1 MRLQNKVAIVTG
13 ASMGI
18 GRATALSLAQEGAS
32 VIINARNAE
41 PANKILE
48 EIKKSGWEAKV
59 CLADVGQKSEAGEL
73 IDNAVKEYG
82 RLDILVNNAGIY
94 ANELLGEMADEQ
106 WDDIIRVNLTGTF
119 HCCRF
124 ASEHMIKQGYGKIVN
139 VSSYAGIQGMPTQ
152 SNYSAAKAGVIG
164 FTKALAKE
172 LGPHGVTAN
181 VIAPFAMTRLLENAP
196 KDFLAAWIEKTALKR
211 VGEPVEVANLIL
223 FLASD
228 ESSYVTGQLINVD
241 GGLSIG

>member
-18 GRATALSLAQEGAS
+18 GRATALRLAQEGAS
-32 VIINARNAE
+32 VIINARNPE
-41 PANKILE
+41 PANEILE
-48 EIKKSGWEAKV
+48 KIKRAGGEAKV
-59 CLADVGQKSEAGEL
+59 CLADVGNKSEAENL
-73 IDNAVKEYG
+73 INTAVQEYG

-94 ANELLGEMADEQ
+94 ANELLNEMADEQ
-106 WDDIIRVNLTGTF
+106 WEDILRVNLTGTF
-119 HCCRF
+119 HCCRS
-124 ASEHMIKQGYGKIVN
+124 ASRRMILQGYGKIVN
-139 VSSYAGIQGMPTQ
+139 ISSYAGIQGMPTQ

-172 LGPHGVTAN
+172 LGPHGITVN

-196 KDFLAAWIEKTALKR
+196 KDFLDQWIEKTALKR
-211 VGEPVEVANLIL
+211 VGDPVEVASLIL
-223 FLASD
+223 FLVSD
-228 ESSYVTGQLINVD
+228 DSSYVTGQLINVD

>member
-1 MRLQNKVAIVTG
+1 MRLQNKVAIITG
-13 ASMGI
+13 GSMGI
-18 GRATALSLAQEGAS
+18 GRATALRLAQEGAS
-32 VIINARNAE
+32 VIINATNPE
-41 PANKILE
+41 PANKVLE
-48 EIKKSGWEAKV
+48 EIKRSGWEGKV
-59 CLADVGQKSEAGEL
+59 CLADVGQKAEAKDL
-73 IDNAVKEYG
+73 IDTAVKEYG

-94 ANELLGEMADEQ
+94 ANELLNEMADEQ

-124 ASEHMIKQGYGKIVN
+124 ASEHMIKQGHGKIVN

-172 LGPHGVTAN
+172 LGPHGITVN

-196 KDFLAAWIEKTALKR
+196 KDFLALWIEKTALKR

>member
-13 ASMGI
+13 GSMGI
-18 GRATALSLAQEGAS
+18 GRATALRLAQEGAA
-32 VIINARNAE
+32 VIINARNPE
-41 PANKILE
+41 PANEILE
-48 EIKKSGWEAKV
+48 EIKRSGWEAKV
-59 CLADVGQKSEAGEL
+59 CLADVGNKSEAENL
-73 IDNAVKEYG
+73 INTTVKEYG
-82 RLDILVNNAGIY
+82 SLDILVNNAGIY
-94 ANELLGEMADEQ
+94 ANELVNEMADEQ
-106 WDDIIRVNLTGTF
+106 WEDILRVNLTGTF

-124 ASEHMIKQGYGKIVN
+124 ASRHMITQGHGKIVN

-164 FTKALAKE
+164 LTKALAKE
-172 LGPHGVTAN
+172 LGPHGITVN

-196 KDFLAAWIEKTALKR
+196 KDFLDQWIEKTALKR
-211 VGEPVEVANLIL
+211 VGDPVEVANLIL
-223 FLASD
+223 FLTSD

>member
-1 MRLQNKVAIVTG
+1 MRLKKKVAIITG

-18 GRATALSLAQEGAS
+18 GRATALRFAQEGAS
-32 VIINARNAE
+32 VIINATNPE
-41 PANKILE
+41 PAYEVLE

-59 CLADVGQKSEAGEL
+59 CLADVGQKLEVKNL
-73 IDNAVKEYG
+73 INTAVKEYG
-82 RLDILVNNAGIY
+82 RIDILVNNAGIY
-94 ANELLGEMADEQ
+94 SNGLLNEMTDEQ
-106 WDDIIRVNLTGTF
+106 WEDIIRVNLTGTF

-124 ASEHMIKQGYGKIVN
+124 ASEQMIKQGYGKIVN

-164 FTKALAKE
+164 FTKSLAKE
-172 LGPHGVTAN
+172 LGPHGITVN
-181 VIAPFAMTRLLENAP
+181 VVAPFAMTRLLVNAP
-196 KDFLAAWIEKTALKR
+196 KDFLDQWIEKTALKR
-211 VGEPVEVANLIL
+211 VGEPAEVANLIL
-223 FLASD
+223 YLASD

>member
-1 MRLQNKVAIVTG
+1 MSAARPGYIAILLSFLVALMLTALPMPAWAALWRPAWVALVLIYWCMAAPAYAGVVMGWALGLFMDVLVGSLLGQHALALAIVAFVAHRFHRQVRVLPIWQQG
-13 ASMGI
+13 VSVFGLVFI
-18 GRATALSLAQEGAS
+18 YQALVLW
-32 VIINARNAE
+32 I
-41 PANKILE
+41 
-48 EIKKSGWEAKV
+48 
-59 CLADVGQKSEAGEL
+59 
-73 IDNAVKEYG
+73 
-82 RLDILVNNAGIY
+82 
-94 ANELLGEMADEQ
+94 
-106 WDDIIRVNLTGTF
+106 T
-119 HCCRF
+119 
-124 ASEHMIKQGYGKIVN
+124 
-139 VSSYAGIQGMPTQ
+139 GIQGMPTQ

-172 LGPHGVTAN
+172 LGPHGITVN

-196 KDFLAAWIEKTALKR
+196 KDFLALWIEKTALKR

>member
-1 MRLQNKVAIVTG
+1 MRLQHKVAIVTG

-18 GRATALSLAQEGAS
+18 GRATALRLAQEGAS

-41 PANKILE
+41 PANSVLE
-48 EIKKSGWEAKV
+48 EIKRSGWKGNV
-59 CLADVGQKSEAGEL
+59 CLADVGQKTEAKAL
-73 IDNAVKEYG
+73 IDTAVQEYG

-94 ANELLGEMADEQ
+94 ANELLTEMADEQ
-106 WDDIIRVNLTGTF
+106 WDNILRVNLTGTF

-124 ASEHMIKQGYGKIVN
+124 ASEHMIKRGYGRIVN

-172 LGPHGVTAN
+172 LGPHGITVN

-196 KDFLAAWIEKTALKR
+196 KDFLAQWIDKTALKR
-211 VGEPVEVANLIL
+211 VGAPVEVANLIL

>member
-1 MRLQNKVAIVTG
+1 MRLKKKVAIITG

-18 GRATALSLAQEGAS
+18 GRATALRLAQEGAS
-32 VIINARNAE
+32 VIINATNPE
-41 PANKILE
+41 PAYEVLE

-59 CLADVGQKSEAGEL
+59 CLADVGQKLEVKNL
-73 IDNAVKEYG
+73 INTAVKEYG
-82 RLDILVNNAGIY
+82 RIDILVNNAGIY
-94 ANELLGEMADEQ
+94 SNGLLNEMTDEQ
-106 WDDIIRVNLTGTF
+106 WEDIIRVNLTGTF

-124 ASEHMIKQGYGKIVN
+124 ASEQMIKQGYGKIVN

-164 FTKALAKE
+164 FTKSLAKE
-172 LGPHGVTAN
+172 LGPHGITVN
-181 VIAPFAMTRLLENAP
+181 VVAPFAMTRLLVNAP
-196 KDFLAAWIEKTALKR
+196 KDFLDQWIEKTALKR
-211 VGEPVEVANLIL
+211 VGEPAEVANLIL
-223 FLASD
+223 YLASD